1 MIRLGRRHRWWLI
14 ALALFTVTAGLRAL
28 GTLQPLENAFA
39 DQRARWFSHEVRSDI
54 VIVGIDAASV
64 AALDQWPWPRRHH
77 AQLIDQLARSAPRSV
92 FLDIDF
98 SAQSNSLDDA
108 MLESSL
114 NKPRDFPVILPAFFQ
129 NSSGT
134 DQSVVISK
142 PRPRFARRTEHAMVN
157 ALPGLDGLTRTWRT
171 SWNIEGAR
179 EPSVIDLDRRL
190 PDDSDVRIDYSIA
203 PGSFTYVSY
212 VDVLAGVVPREV
224 FAGKK
229 VFVGATALEL
239 GDMVPVP
246 VHRSLP
252 GVVVQA
258 LAAETVQRGAPR
270 LMSWW
275 AALGL
280 LAFWT
285 ALAAFL
291 SALNGARWVRNLAT
305 ASLLLG
311 AIFASSVWLFEAQNL
326 WLEVAAPALAVSLLF
341 VACVVSSLQTQTWR
355 VLAYALGMRRR
366 DALLKSIV
374 HSSTD
379 CIVCIDEAGIIKTAN
394 PAAAR
399 LFDCPV
405 HELIDAPFS
414 RVITLLA
421 VEDPG
426 ARLGAL
432 HGVLRECDART
443 ARGDVFPVEISV
455 SRVRAPSAQKDERLY
470 TAIVRDIRE
479 RRAQQRRLQHQA
491 THDSLTGLPNRAA
504 LLTQL
509 EQSLVTGSAPSAAL
523 LMLDLCRFKE
533 VNDTL
538 GHNVGDRVLCD
549 VAQRFAS
556 ALGGKGLIAR
566 IGGDEFTVV
575 LDSPESAEYIA
586 TTSRQLADCLRAPI
600 DVAGISIEVGVSIG
614 IARFPQD
621 AADAQALLRH
631 ADVAMYVAKR
641 RGVSYEFYDAAF
653 DENTVRKLTIGGE
666 LRSAIAGNL
675 LELHYQPQVNL
686 RSSLVES
693 CEALVRWTHPV
704 QGAISPAEFVAIA
717 EATDLIRPLT
727 EWTLSCA
734 LSQARAWR
742 DRGVHLRVAV
752 NLSARL
758 LQDTAFPARLRE
770 LLRDSGVAATSLE
783 LEITESAMMLDPAR
797 ALRVIQE
804 IDKLG
809 VLISIDDFGTGYSSL
824 GYLRDLP
831 VHALKLDKSFVM
843 GMRDNGDDRIIV
855 ESTAKMAHALKLELV
870 AEGVESD
877 WDADFLEAAGYDFA
891 QGFRYSRAL
900 APEKFLAWVVE
911 YNATALLSGAGQGF
925 DESATPANASRVPL
939 LLQRRHPADTQL
951 EPDVGSVVEVL
962 QILRHRE

>member
-1 MIRLGRRHRWWLI
+1 MIRVSRRHGWWLI
-14 ALALFTVTAGLRAL
+14 ASMLFAAAAGLHALGSLRAL
-28 GTLQPLENAFA
+28 DDAFA
-39 DQRARWFSHEVRSDI
+39 DQRARWSMHEVRSDI
-54 VIVGIDAASV
+54 VIVGIDAASIST
-64 AALDQWPWPRRHH
+64 LDRWPWPRRHH
-77 AQLIDQLARSAPRSV
+77 AELIEQLSKAAPRYL

-98 SAQSNSLDDA
+98 SSLSNPLDDA
-108 MLESSL
+108 VLESAL

-134 DQSVVISK
+134 DQSVTVSM
-142 PRPRFARRTEHAMVN
+142 PRARFANRTGHAIVN
-157 ALPGLDGLTRTWRT
+157 ARPGRDGLTRTWRT
-171 SWNIEGAR
+171 SWQVLGAR
-179 EPSVIDLDRRL
+179 EPSVIDPDRRL
-190 PDDSDVRIDYSIA
+190 PDGFDMPIDYSIA

-212 VDVLAGVVPREV
+212 IDVLQGKVPREV

-239 GDMVPVP
+239 GDMLPVP
-246 VHRSLP
+246 LHRSLP

-258 LAAETVQRGAPR
+258 LAAETVRRAAPR
-270 LMSWW
+270 TLPTW
-275 AALGL
+275 ATLGVLAL
-280 LAFWT
+280 AT
-285 ALAAFL
+285 ALAAILF
-291 SALNGARWVRNLAT
+291 AANQARWLRNLAVLALMLMAV
-305 ASLLLG
+305 AST
-311 AIFASSVWLFEAQNL
+311 SVYLFRVHHL
-326 WLEVAAPALAVSLLF
+326 WLEVAAPAIAICLLF
-341 VACVVSSLQTQTWR
+341 LACVVSSLETQTWR
-355 VLAYALGMRRR
+355 ALAYALGMRRR

-374 HSSTD
+374 QSSTD
-379 CIVCIDEAGIIKTAN
+379 CIVCVDEAGIIKTAN
-394 PAAAR
+394 PAASR

-405 HELIDAPFS
+405 YELVDSPISKF
-414 RVITLLA
+414 ITLLA
-421 VEDPG
+421 GDDAG
-426 ARLGAL
+426 ARLGGL
-432 HGVLRECDART
+432 HGVIRECDART

-455 SRVRAPSAQKDERLY
+455 SRVRGIGGQQADERLF

-504 LLTQL
+504 LLTHL
-509 EQSLVTGSAPSAAL
+509 EYSLATGHAPSSAL

-538 GHNVGDRVLCD
+538 GHNIGDRVLCD
-549 VAQRFAS
+549 VAQRFAH

-575 LDSPESAEYIA
+575 LDSPESPDYIA
-586 TTSRQLADCLRAPI
+586 ATSQLLADCLRAPI

-621 AADAQALLRH
+621 ATDAQALLRH

-641 RGVSYEFYDAAF
+641 RGAPYEFYDAAY
-653 DENTVRKLTIGGE
+653 DENTVRKLAIGGE
-666 LRSAIAGNL
+666 LRSAIAGNQ
-675 LELHYQPQVNL
+675 LELYYQPQVNL
-686 RSSLVES
+686 RSGLVES
-693 CEALVRWTHPV
+693 CEALLRWTHPV

-717 EATDLIRPLT
+717 ESTDLIRPLT

-734 LSQARAWR
+734 LSQVRAWR

-758 LQDTAFPARLRE
+758 LQDTAFPARLRD
-770 LLRDSGVAATSLE
+770 LLRESGIPAASLE

-831 VHALKLDKSFVM
+831 VTALKLDKSFVM
-843 GMRDNGDDRIIV
+843 GMRNNNEDRIIV

-877 WDADFLEAAGYDFA
+877 WDAEFLKAAGYDYA

-900 APEKFLAWVVE
+900 PSAKFMAWVVE
-911 YNATALLSGAGQGF
+911 FNATALL
-925 DESATPANASRVPL
+925 
-939 LLQRRHPADTQL
+939 LQPRYPADAKL
-951 EPDVGSVVEVL
+951 EPDIGSVVEIL
-962 QILRHRE
+962 QVFRHRE